1 MKVTQIMIM
10 DFIKPF
16 IDRYERKIRK
26 SEKIEALEEEKS
38 QNYILRYNETKG
50 IKMKNEVLNKN
61 R

>member
-16 IDRYERKIRK
+16 IDRYEKKIRK

-38 QNYILRYNETKG
+38 
-50 IKMKNEVLNKN
+50 
-61 R
+61 